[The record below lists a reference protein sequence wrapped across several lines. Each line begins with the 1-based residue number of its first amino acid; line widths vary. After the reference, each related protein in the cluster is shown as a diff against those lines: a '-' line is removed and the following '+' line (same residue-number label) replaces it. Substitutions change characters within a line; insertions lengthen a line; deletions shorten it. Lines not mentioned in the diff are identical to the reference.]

1 MAKIVESDRLGLGAL
16 QQLAEH
22 LADVVGRRE
31 RPLVVCEE
39 MLFRPPVGLA
49 KEQVIADGDVGRV
62 TVGQTRSEGK
72 VGLL

>member
-1 MAKIVESDRLGLGAL
+1 
-16 QQLAEH
+16 
-22 LADVVGRRE
+22 
-31 RPLVVCEE
+31 

-72 VGLL
+72 EGLL